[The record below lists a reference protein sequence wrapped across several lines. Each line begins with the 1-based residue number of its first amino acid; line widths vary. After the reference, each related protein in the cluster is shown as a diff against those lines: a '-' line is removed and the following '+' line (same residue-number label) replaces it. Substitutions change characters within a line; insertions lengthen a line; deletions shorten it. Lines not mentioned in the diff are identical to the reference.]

1 MSSKTTPNQPANHE
15 IETALDESSGGLG
28 GITALSVRRPLLM
41 LMAILSVMI
50 FGLIAYGRLGV
61 DLFPS
66 VNFPVVSV
74 TIPYPGAS
82 PEVVES
88 LVTRPVEDAVSGL
101 ADLDT
106 INSTSSEGVA
116 VVIVTFKDKA
126 DPQTVAIEVEKRV
139 NGIRGQLPNDIIAPT
154 ILKFDF
160 TAAPII
166 TLGLTGSNV
175 TPAQA
180 FRIADELVR
189 PKLETTNGVGQV
201 SIFGGQQ
208 REVQVKV
215 DPNRLRAY
223 NLTLAQV
230 SQALGSENIDAPG
243 GRVDDGSRNLN
254 IRLDARLRSVDQIRD
269 TVVQALP
276 TGGTIRV
283 RDLAEVIDGYKDQTF
298 LARVNGAP
306 GVGISVSKQSS
317 ANVTQT
323 AANVRATLAKIR
335 TTLPE
340 GVQLVGIQDSS
351 EFITSSLNGVQR
363 TLLEAN
369 ILTGIVLLAFLH
381 SWRSTLI
388 VLLAIPTSL
397 IATFAFMYLQGFT
410 FNFLTTLALT
420 LTVGILVD
428 DSIVVLE
435 NIFQFLKRGD
445 SPRVAAVRGRAEI
458 GLAAIAITLVDVV
471 VFAPVGLLS
480 GQIGQF
486 FRQFGFT
493 VVAATLAS
501 LVVSFT
507 LTPLLASRWL
517 TSEDEHGTGPLAIFG
532 RWWDRGFERL
542 EERYRRIL
550 RWSLSHRWVIM
561 LVAVLS
567 FAGAVALPATGVVK
581 SSFFPN
587 QDQGTFNILLE
598 LPPGSTLDATAAAVA
613 QMEAGITKLP
623 EFKAIYS
630 VIGQGEGGTSRQS
643 RFANLQ
649 VILVGKRE
657 RTKSVE
663 QIARETKAFG
673 EGFPGLKVRAGVPGP
688 GGGGAQPVSLRVYGD
703 DLKVLNELAE
713 KIIGKFRETGALVD
727 ITNSGQ
733 AGAPEYVV
741 TLDRAKAA
749 DLGLSAGQVAQ
760 TLRTAYA
767 GSVATTLRR
776 DQTSGA
782 ASGVDV
788 RVQLTDDTR
797 KDITLLQQVPLISPA
812 KGGQVYLGQIATVAP
827 AAGPSQIQRTDRQR
841 ALTIGANIAE
851 GLILSDVT
859 KKVNQVIASVEVPA
873 GYRIKIGGQA
883 DQQSNTFTEFGNALL
898 LSIALVYILLVAL
911 YESLLYPLIV
921 IAALPLALVGAMSG
935 LAIGQETLN
944 TFSLI
949 GIIALVGLV
958 GKNSILVIDYANTL
972 RREQGMGRYDA
983 LMEAGPRR
991 LRPILMTSAAL
1002 IFAQIP
1008 LMLKIEDG
1016 AEVQAPIGWV
1026 IFGGMISSTI
1036 LALVFVPTLYT
1047 LIDDFQNWILRGFK
1061 RDRSR
1066 GPKEKDMNG
1075 SGSSTSGSNEEI
1087 VSQPATETEKVGVGA
1102 TVSRIATTGTNLAVA
1117 IVALGGLFLTACG
1130 GQPDTAKAAPVAP
1143 PLNVAVVDARKETV
1157 RASVISSG
1165 AVEATDQVSVSTKV
1179 SGRVTRL
1186 DAEVGQNVK
1195 AGQLIAELDRVI
1207 IEAQVAQAEAGLMGA
1222 QVRLGQLERGPRADD
1237 VAVAAAQRTAAEK
1250 QADAVASQ
1258 AAVAEQSLTTFDA
1271 QIDAATNQANAS
1283 KASAQAAKTQSQG
1296 ARAQASGARSQA
1308 NAARAQANAAK
1319 VRLDQLRNPRPED
1332 LALLESQVETA
1343 KIRLA
1348 QASQRD
1354 DEIRVVQAQVEAARL
1369 ALQQAQDPAR
1379 PEQLRAV
1386 QAQLDVAKA
1395 TLSNLTE
1402 APVRAEDL
1410 ESIRLAYES
1419 ADKAY
1424 DATGESLRI
1433 AEKAFDAAKRSRAT
1447 FGPLVVSDSAL
1458 AQAEGGV
1465 VAAQANIEQARIR
1478 RDTAR
1483 ESYNKAQA
1491 GATGW
1496 DLRKT
1501 QLAVEA
1507 AQATVDLTRNPDP
1520 VRVKNAQLA
1529 LEQAQL
1535 NLELRQRQI
1544 GFDLQTAK
1552 EGLKVAENQ
1561 RAKVITPGEFDIK
1574 SLEEASK
1581 AAEAQALGAEAVAQA
1596 AEASADASAIQAEA
1610 SASQAAAAAAQVNA
1624 LLSQR
1629 TGAESQIAGARS
1641 QADGARATADQA
1653 ASAYKLRA
1661 NPFTEDDL
1669 KTARVGV
1676 AQAEAAVRL
1685 AQANLAETYIYA
1697 PIDGVITA
1705 RNTSIGS
1712 LLNPGQAVVTVISSG
1727 IEITIPVEEAKV
1739 GAVKEGQSVSMT
1751 SPALPGVSLEGKIS
1765 AVTPSGD
1772 TRNRSFTARVRLV
1785 KQDTRL
1791 RPGMFVTTS
1800 IATEERANAIVVSR
1814 ESIILSNGKSQLFV
1828 VGAGNKVES
1837 RAVKVGLTTGTIVEV
1852 LEGVSAGDKVIVTG
1866 VEDLRDGQVV
1876 NPVSR

>member
-1 MSSKTTPNQPANHE
+1 MTSKTTPNQPANHE
-15 IETALDESSGGLG
+15 AESALDESSGGIG
-28 GITALSVRRPLLM
+28 GITALSIRRPLFM
-41 LMAILSVMI
+41 LMVILSVMI

-74 TIPYPGAS
+74 SIPYPGAS

-166 TLGLTGSNV
+166 TLGLTGANV

-254 IRLDARLRSVDQIRD
+254 IRLDARFRSVDQIRD

-283 RDLAEVIDGYKDQTF
+283 RDLAEVIDGYKEQTF
-298 LARVNGAP
+298 LARVNGGP

-317 ANVTQT
+317 SNVTQT

-340 GVQLVGIQDSS
+340 GVELVGIQDSS

-458 GLAAIAITLVDVV
+458 GLAALAITLVDVV

-501 LVVSFT
+501 LAVSFT

-517 TSEDEHGTGPLAIFG
+517 SSEDEHGTGPLAIFG
-532 RWWDRGFERL
+532 RWWDRGFDRL
-542 EERYRRIL
+542 EDRYRGIL

-567 FAGAVALPATGVVK
+567 FVGAIGLPVAGLVK
-581 SSFFPN
+581 TSFFPN

-598 LPPGSTLDATAAAVA
+598 LPPGSTLEATASAVA

-663 QIARETKAFG
+663 QLAREVKVFG

-688 GGGGAQPVSLRVYGD
+688 GGGGSQPVSLRVYGD
-703 DLKVLNELAE
+703 DLKVLNDLAD
-713 KIIGKFRETGALVD
+713 KIIGKFRETGGLVD

-776 DQTSGA
+776 DQTSGT

-841 ALTIGANIAE
+841 ALTIGANIGE

-859 KKVNQVIASVEVPA
+859 KRVNEAIASVEVPA

-883 DQQSNTFTEFGNALL
+883 DQQSSTFTEFGNALL

-935 LAIGQETLN
+935 LALGQETLN

-958 GKNSILVIDYANTL
+958 GKNSILVIDYTNTL
-972 RREQGMGRYDA
+972 RREQGMGRFDA

-991 LRPILMTSAAL
+991 LRPILMTSSAL

-1008 LMLKIEDG
+1008 VMLKIEDG
-1016 AEVQAPIGWV
+1016 AEVQSPIGWV

-1047 LIDDFQNWILRGFK
+1047 LVDDFQNWILRGFK

-1075 SGSSTSGSNEEI
+1075 SGSSTSGNNDEI
-1087 VSQPATETEKVGVGA
+1087 VARPATEKVGIGA

-1117 IVALGGLFLTACG
+1117 IVAVGGLFLSACG
-1130 GQPDTAKAAPVAP
+1130 AQPDTAKAAPVAP

-1157 RASVISSG
+1157 RASVTSSG
-1165 AVEATDQVSVSTKV
+1165 AVEATDQVSVSAKV

-1296 ARAQASGARSQA
+1296 ARAQASGARNQA

-1319 VRLDQLRNPRPED
+1319 VRLDQLKNPRPED

-1343 KIRLA
+1343 KIRLS

-1354 DEIRVVQAQVEAARL
+1354 EEIRVVQAQVEAARL

-1379 PEQLRAV
+1379 PEQLRAA

-1424 DATGESLRI
+1424 EASGDSLRI
-1433 AEKAFDAAKRSRAT
+1433 AEKAYDAAKRSRST
-1447 FGPLVVSDSAL
+1447 YGPAVVSDSVL

-1520 VRVKNAQLA
+1520 VRVKNAQLT

-1561 RAKVITPGEFDIK
+1561 RAKVVNPGEFDIK

-1581 AAEAQALGAEAVAQA
+1581 AAEAQALGAEASAQA

-1610 SASQAAAAAAQVNA
+1610 AASQAAAAAAQVNA

-1661 NPFTEDDL
+1661 NPYTEDDL

-1712 LLNPGQAVVTVISSG
+1712 LLNPGQAVVTVISSA

-1739 GAVKEGQSVSMT
+1739 GSVKEGQSVTMT
-1751 SPALPGVSLEGKIS
+1751 SPALPGVSLEGKIN

-1785 KQDTRL
+1785 KPDTRL
-1791 RPGMFVTTS
+1791 RPGMFVNTS
-1800 IATEERANAIVVSR
+1800 IATEERANAIVVNR
-1814 ESIILSNGKSQLFV
+1814 ESIILTNGKSQLFV

-1837 RAVKVGLTTGTIVEV
+1837 RAVKVGLSTGTLVEV

-1876 NPVSR
+1876 TPVSK